1 MELSSPMKA
10 PPHIRGA
17 RMKVEKTQRIRLI
30 VWGMMSMGVVRRF
43 DAVYLSRWNSSSF
56 PCHMGCPRVAFI
68 ISASRYLGK
77 TPALSRKD
85 TRRTN
90 AVISGQSAKRFVKEG
105 RSLKVWRSRGSE
117 FE

>member
-1 MELSSPMKA
+1 
-10 PPHIRGA
+10 
-17 RMKVEKTQRIRLI
+17 
-30 VWGMMSMGVVRRF
+30 
-43 DAVYLSRWNSSSF
+43 
-56 PCHMGCPRVAFI
+56 MGCPRVAFI

-117 FE
+117 FENRSKTRDPLTALAEVYVYS